1 MDALVAHYHEI
12 GLKGRNRDFFEETLA
27 RNLRRSLRG
36 TGYSRIRRGFGRLV
50 VDFKDGALLDEA
62 VDRAAR
68 VFGTAYLGLGK
79 RVRPDMDEIG
89 AAALELM
96 STKPFDSFAVRA
108 RRTYSSF
115 THNSR
120 EMNVTIGQLI
130 KDTTGARVDLSNPHA
145 TLFIEM
151 FGNSGIVYRTR
162 LRGPGGLPVGVSGRM
177 MALMSGGIDSP
188 VAAWR
193 MGRRGVEVEL
203 VHFHGQPF
211 TDHSSVRQATELAE
225 VLTRYQLRTVLH
237 LIPLADAQREIVTH
251 APSNL
256 RVVLYRRTMMRIAAE
271 LAKQRGC
278 QAVVTGDSLGQVAS
292 QTIENLG
299 TVDAAVADV
308 QVIRPL
314 IGMDKQEIV
323 DNATTIGT
331 YDISTRK
338 HQDCCVLFE
347 PRAPAT
353 RAKPRHAEKAEQE
366 LDMNAMVGKALAGV
380 ETRELELPDPL
391 F

>member
-12 GLKGRNRDFFEETLA
+12 GLKGRNRDFFEKTLE

-62 VDRAAR
+62 LDRAAR
-68 VFGTAYLGLGK
+68 VFGTAYVGLGK
-79 RVRPDMDEIG
+79 RVRPDIDEIG
-89 AAALELM
+89 AAALQLM
-96 STKPFDSFAVRA
+96 SIEPFESFAVRA

-115 THNSR
+115 AHTSR
-120 EMNVTIGQLI
+120 EMNVAIGQLI
-130 KDTTGARVDLSNPHA
+130 KDATGARVDLSNPHA

-162 LRGPGGLPVGVSGRM
+162 VRGPGGLPVGVSGRM
-177 MALMSGGIDSP
+177 MTLLSGGIDSP

-193 MGRRGVEVEL
+193 MSRRGVEVEL

-211 TDHSSVRQATELAE
+211 TDHSSVQQATELTE
-225 VLTRYQLRTVLH
+225 VLTRYQLRTILH
-237 LIPLADAQREIVTH
+237 LVPLADAQREIVTH

-271 LAKQRGC
+271 LAKQRAC
-278 QAVVTGDSLGQVAS
+278 HAIVTGDSLGQVAS
-292 QTIENLG
+292 QTIENIG
-299 TVDAAVADV
+299 TVDAAVTDV

-323 DNATTIGT
+323 DNATSIGT

-353 RAKPRHAEKAEQE
+353 KAKPHHAEKAEQE
-366 LDMNAMVGKALAGV
+366 LDMDAMVGKALAGI
-380 ETRELELPDPL
+380 ETRELELPEPL
-391 F
+391 I